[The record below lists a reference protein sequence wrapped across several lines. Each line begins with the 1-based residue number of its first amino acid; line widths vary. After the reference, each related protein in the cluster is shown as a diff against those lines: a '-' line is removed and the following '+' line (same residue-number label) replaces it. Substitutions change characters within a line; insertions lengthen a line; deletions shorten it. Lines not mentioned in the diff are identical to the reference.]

1 MSLLADQRE
10 LTWKLNTDTG
20 KATSDIQ
27 KVDKEVDKLKTNM
40 LAIDKQT
47 GVFGKL
53 GSGIAGVGSNIQSV
67 GAGIKNVG
75 SNISGVSGK
84 IAAAGAKMTAIA
96 APVAMAFKK
105 GVDGALELDTA
116 IRQVTTVADQDVLPV
131 GKIEQEV
138 RRISDATGIA
148 QKEIS
153 ESMYEALS
161 SGIDSA
167 SVVGFVEQGVQL
179 TKAGFTDMPTVI
191 DATTTALNAYGLQG
205 AEATSHIQDVMV
217 KTQDLGKITVDELGK
232 NIGRV
237 IPFAS
242 AAGVS
247 IDQLGAGFSILTAK
261 NGDAAMSA
269 TNLAAIISELNTSG
283 TKADK
288 ALRKGMGQSFKEMM
302 DDGKSLGDVLQSL
315 SGIAEGQGL
324 QLGDMFGNKMAT
336 SAANTLLADGPDQ
349 FNKALD
355 AMVNSSGSV
364 EANFEKMKG
373 PAEKLR
379 QTQNRLKNSFME
391 MGASMIPVFEQFASG
406 LTKVADKF
414 NSLDKGT
421 KKMIGKV
428 ALVMTVAGPVLA
440 ILGTIGGAIGGIIS
454 VAGTVVGLIGSAV
467 SAIGGAIA
475 SAGGAMAVLTGP
487 IGIAV
492 GAVIGLVTAGIL
504 LYRNWDTIKQK
515 ATEVWGGIKNT
526 VSNVTDAIKTKA
538 GEMAT
543 AVSDK
548 FNSLKTAASEKF
560 NAIKETAGNIFSGI
574 GDTIG
579 GAFEGAKGVFDN
591 IKTSIGEKIG
601 SIFDNGQGS
610 NAFEGMAAA
619 AENSVG
625 SVGISAEEIKA
636 QIAGISNA
644 GQSHFQALASSMS
657 NSVSGAVTNI
667 SGFFNN
673 LLTIGQNIANSIGN
687 AFTNFANTM
696 SSVISGAINGVIGM
710 FNSLKAGAGRAIN
723 GIIGLWNNL
732 KAVLSAPINAVVNI
746 GKGIASGVGKAIGRV
761 RGHADGLY
769 RVPYDEYP
777 AMLHKD
783 EMVVTAQGS
792 NQLRAMGANENGF
805 SGPAPGSMMGDLGPS
820 VTNNSSST
828 ANTNSFSPVFNI
840 TVNGSGD
847 AKTDGNIIA
856 DIVEEK
862 IMQLFMTANLQRG

>member
-96 APVAMAFKK
+96 APVTMAFKK

-116 IRQVTTVADQDVLPV
+116 IRKVTTLADQDILPV

-138 RRISDATGIA
+138 RRISDATSIA
-148 QKEIS
+148 QTEIS

-161 SGIDSA
+161 SSIDSA
-167 SVVGFVEQGVQL
+167 DVVGFVERGVKL

-191 DATTTALNAYGLQG
+191 DATTTALNAYGLSGQ
-205 AEATSHIQDVMV
+205 EATSHIQDVFV

-237 IPFAS
+237 VPFAS

-247 IDQLGAGFSILTAK
+247 IDQLGAGYSVLTSK
-261 NGDAAMSA
+261 GQNAAIA
-269 TNLAAIISELNTSG
+269 TTNLSALISELNTTGS
-283 TKADK
+283 TADK
-288 ALRKGMGQSFKEMM
+288 ALREGMGKSFKEMM
-302 DDGKSLGDVLQSL
+302 EDGASLGDVLQSL
-315 SGIAEGQGL
+315 SGIAEDQGL

-364 EANFEKMKG
+364 EANFQKMQG

-379 QTQNRLKNSFME
+379 QTQNKLKNAFIE
-391 MGASMIPVFEQFASG
+391 MGASMVPVFEQFASG
-406 LTKVADKF
+406 LTKIADKF
-414 NSLDKGT
+414 NSLDDGT

-440 ILGTIGGAIGGIIS
+440 IIGTIGSAIGGIITGVGSIIGVIGS
-454 VAGTVVGLIGSAV
+454 VVTGIGGAVGAISGILASVGTFFSTVGTVVMGVLGGIGSGLV
-467 SAIGGAIA
+467 TVGGAIV
-475 SAGGAMAVLTGP
+475 SFIISPMGLVVGAIAAA
-487 IGIAV
+487 IGI
-492 GAVIGLVTAGIL
+492 GYL
-504 LYRNWDTIKQK
+504 LYSNWDMIKQK
-515 ATEVWGGIKNT
+515 ASEV
-526 VSNVTDAIKTKA
+526 
-538 GEMAT
+538 
-543 AVSDK
+543 
-548 FNSLKTAASEKF
+548 
-560 NAIKETAGNIFSGI
+560 
-574 GDTIG
+574 G
-579 GAFEGAKGVFDN
+579 GAIQSFFAPAVNTLK
-591 IKTSIGEKIG
+591 S
-601 SIFDNGQGS
+601 
-610 NAFEGMAAA
+610 AF
-619 AENSVG
+619 ST
-625 SVGISAEEIKA
+625 
-636 QIAGISNA
+636 
-644 GQSHFQALASSMS
+644 LAS
-657 NSVSGAVTNI
+657 TI
-667 SGFFNN
+667 SG
-673 LLTIGQNIANSIGN
+673 
-687 AFTNFANTM
+687 
-696 SSVISGAINGVIGM
+696 VVVGAINTAMGM
-710 FNSLKAGAGRAIN
+710 FNSLRATAQGAIN
-723 GIIGLWNNL
+723 GIIGAWNRL
-732 KAVLSAPINAVVNI
+732 KSALSAPINAVVNI
-746 GKGIASGVGKAIGRV
+746 GKGIGNFVGGVVNKV
-761 RGHADGLY
+761 KGHADGLY

>member
-53 GSGIAGVGSNIQSV
+53 GSGIAGVGSNIQSI

-84 IAAAGAKMTAIA
+84 IAATGAKMTAIA

-116 IRQVTTVADQDVLPV
+116 IRQVTTLADQDVLPV

-148 QKEIS
+148 QTEIS
-153 ESMYEALS
+153 NSMYEALS

-167 SVVGFVEQGVQL
+167 DVVGFVEQGVQL

-237 IPFAS
+237 VPFAS

-247 IDQLGAGFSILTAK
+247 IDQLGAGYSVLTAK
-261 NGDAAMSA
+261 GQNAAIA
-269 TNLAAIISELNTSG
+269 TTNLSALISELNTTGS
-283 TKADK
+283 TADK
-288 ALRKGMGQSFKEMM
+288 ALREGMGKSFKEMM
-302 DDGKSLGDVLQSL
+302 EGGASLADVLQSL
-315 SGIAEGQGL
+315 SGIAEDQGL

-349 FNKALD
+349 FNNALD
-355 AMVNSSGSV
+355 AMVNSGGSV
-364 EANFEKMKG
+364 EANFDKMQG

-379 QTQNRLKNSFME
+379 QTQNKLKNSFIE
-391 MGASMIPVFEQFASG
+391 MGASMVPVFEQFASG
-406 LTKVADKF
+406 VTKIADKF
-414 NSLDKGT
+414 NSLDDGT

-440 ILGTIGGAIGGIIS
+440 ILGTIGGAIGGIVTGVGSIIGVIGSVVTGIGGAVGAIS
-454 VAGTVVGLIGSAV
+454 GVLASVGTFFSTVGTVVMGVLGGIGSGLV
-467 SAIGGAIA
+467 TVGGAIV
-475 SAGGAMAVLTGP
+475 SFIISPMGLVVGAIAAA
-487 IGIAV
+487 IGI
-492 GAVIGLVTAGIL
+492 GYL
-504 LYRNWDTIKQK
+504 LYSNWDMIKQK
-515 ATEVWGGIKNT
+515 ASEV
-526 VSNVTDAIKTKA
+526 
-538 GEMAT
+538 
-543 AVSDK
+543 
-548 FNSLKTAASEKF
+548 
-560 NAIKETAGNIFSGI
+560 
-574 GDTIG
+574 G
-579 GAFEGAKGVFDN
+579 GAIQSFFAPAVNTLK
-591 IKTSIGEKIG
+591 S
-601 SIFDNGQGS
+601 
-610 NAFEGMAAA
+610 AF
-619 AENSVG
+619 ST
-625 SVGISAEEIKA
+625 
-636 QIAGISNA
+636 
-644 GQSHFQALASSMS
+644 LAS
-657 NSVSGAVTNI
+657 TI
-667 SGFFNN
+667 SG
-673 LLTIGQNIANSIGN
+673 
-687 AFTNFANTM
+687 
-696 SSVISGAINGVIGM
+696 VVVGAINTAMGM
-710 FNSLKAGAGRAIN
+710 FNSLRATAQGAIN
-723 GIIGLWNNL
+723 GIIGAWNRL
-732 KAVLSAPINAVVNI
+732 KSALAAPINAVVNI
-746 GKGIASGVGKAIGRV
+746 GKGIVNGAKNFFSGKP
-761 RGHADGLY
+761 HADGLY

>member
-1 MSLLADQRE
+1 MSLLADLRE

-116 IRQVTTVADQDVLPV
+116 IRQVTTLADQDVLPV

-161 SGIDSA
+161 SSIDSA
-167 SVVGFVEQGVQL
+167 DVVGFVERGVKL

-237 IPFAS
+237 VPFAS

-247 IDQLGAGFSILTAK
+247 IDQLGAGYSVLTSK
-261 NGDAAMSA
+261 GQNAAIA
-269 TNLAAIISELNTSG
+269 TTNLSALISELNTTGS
-283 TKADK
+283 TADK
-288 ALRKGMGQSFKEMM
+288 ALREGMGKSFKEMM
-302 DDGKSLGDVLQSL
+302 EDGASLGDVLQSL
-315 SGIAEGQGL
+315 SGIAEDQGL

-355 AMVNSSGSV
+355 AMVNSGGSV
-364 EANFEKMKG
+364 EANFDKMQG

-379 QTQNRLKNSFME
+379 QTQNKLKNAFIE
-391 MGASMIPVFEQFASG
+391 MGASMVPVFEQFASG
-406 LTKVADKF
+406 LTKIADKF
-414 NSLDKGT
+414 NSLDDGT

-440 ILGTIGGAIGGIIS
+440 IIGTIGSAIGGIITGVGSIIGVIGS
-454 VAGTVVGLIGSAV
+454 VVTGIGGAVGAISAILASVGTFFSTVGTVVMGVLGGIGSGLV
-467 SAIGGAIA
+467 TVGGAIV
-475 SAGGAMAVLTGP
+475 SFIISPMGLVVGAIAAA
-487 IGIAV
+487 IGI
-492 GAVIGLVTAGIL
+492 GYL
-504 LYRNWDTIKQK
+504 LYSNWDMIKQK
-515 ATEVWGGIKNT
+515 ASEV
-526 VSNVTDAIKTKA
+526 
-538 GEMAT
+538 
-543 AVSDK
+543 
-548 FNSLKTAASEKF
+548 
-560 NAIKETAGNIFSGI
+560 
-574 GDTIG
+574 G
-579 GAFEGAKGVFDN
+579 GAIQSFFAPAVN
-591 IKTSIGEKIG
+591 TLRS
-601 SIFDNGQGS
+601 
-610 NAFEGMAAA
+610 AF
-619 AENSVG
+619 ST
-625 SVGISAEEIKA
+625 
-636 QIAGISNA
+636 
-644 GQSHFQALASSMS
+644 LAS
-657 NSVSGAVTNI
+657 TI
-667 SGFFNN
+667 SG
-673 LLTIGQNIANSIGN
+673 
-687 AFTNFANTM
+687 
-696 SSVISGAINGVIGM
+696 VVVGAINTAMGM
-710 FNSLKAGAGRAIN
+710 FNSLRATAQGAIN
-723 GIIGLWNNL
+723 GIIGAWNRL
-732 KAVLSAPINAVVNI
+732 KSALAAPINAVVNI
-746 GKGIASGVGKAIGRV
+746 GKGIGNFVGGVVNKV
-761 RGHADGLY
+761 KGHADGLY

>member
-84 IAAAGAKMTAIA
+84 IAGTGAKMTAIA
-96 APVAMAFKK
+96 APVTMAFKK

-116 IRQVTTVADQDVLPV
+116 IRQVTTLADQDVLPV

-237 IPFAS
+237 VPFAS

-247 IDQLGAGFSILTAK
+247 IDQLGAGYSVLTSK
-261 NGDAAMSA
+261 GQNAAIA
-269 TNLAAIISELNTSG
+269 TTNLSALISELNTTGS
-283 TKADK
+283 TADK
-288 ALRKGMGQSFKEMM
+288 ALREGMGKSFKEMM
-302 DDGKSLGDVLQSL
+302 EDGASLGDVLQSL
-315 SGIAEGQGL
+315 SGIAEDQGL

-364 EANFEKMKG
+364 EANFDKMQG

-379 QTQNRLKNSFME
+379 QTQNKLKNAFIE
-391 MGASMIPVFEQFASG
+391 MGASMVPVFEQFASG
-406 LTKVADKF
+406 LTKIADKF
-414 NSLDKGT
+414 NSLDDGT

-428 ALVMTVAGPVLA
+428 ALVMTVAGPILA
-440 ILGTIGGAIGGIIS
+440 IIGTIGSAIGGIVTGVGSIIGVIGSVVTGIGGAVGAIS
-454 VAGTVVGLIGSAV
+454 GILASVGTFFSTVGTVVMGVLGGIGSGLV
-467 SAIGGAIA
+467 TVGGAIV
-475 SAGGAMAVLTGP
+475 SFIISPMGLVVGAIAAD
-487 IGIAV
+487 IGI
-492 GAVIGLVTAGIL
+492 GYL
-504 LYRNWDTIKQK
+504 LYSNWDMIKQK
-515 ATEVWGGIKNT
+515 ASEV
-526 VSNVTDAIKTKA
+526 
-538 GEMAT
+538 
-543 AVSDK
+543 
-548 FNSLKTAASEKF
+548 
-560 NAIKETAGNIFSGI
+560 
-574 GDTIG
+574 G
-579 GAFEGAKGVFDN
+579 GAIQSFFAPAVDFLKNSF
-591 IKTSIGEKIG
+591 
-601 SIFDNGQGS
+601 S
-610 NAFEGMAAA
+610 N
-619 AENSVG
+619 
-625 SVGISAEEIKA
+625 
-636 QIAGISNA
+636 
-644 GQSHFQALASSMS
+644 LAS
-657 NSVSGAVTNI
+657 TI
-667 SGFFNN
+667 SG
-673 LLTIGQNIANSIGN
+673 
-687 AFTNFANTM
+687 
-696 SSVISGAINGVIGM
+696 VVVGAINTAMGM
-710 FNSLKAGAGRAIN
+710 FNSLRATAKGAIN
-723 GIIGLWNNL
+723 GIIGAWNRL
-732 KAVLSAPINAVVNI
+732 KSALAAPINAVVNF
-746 GKGIASGVGKAIGRV
+746 GKGIVNGAKNLISGKS
-761 RGHADGLY
+761 HADGLY

>member
-40 LAIDKQT
+40 LAIDKQA

-116 IRQVTTVADQDVLPV
+116 IRQVTTLADQDVLPV

-217 KTQDLGKITVDELGK
+217 KTQDLGKLTVDELGK

-237 IPFAS
+237 VPFAS

-247 IDQLGAGFSILTAK
+247 IDQLGAGYSVLTSK
-261 NGDAAMSA
+261 GQNAAIA
-269 TNLAAIISELNTSG
+269 TTNLSALISELNTTGS
-283 TKADK
+283 TADK
-288 ALRKGMGQSFKEMM
+288 ALREGMGKSFKEMM
-302 DDGKSLGDVLQSL
+302 DDGASLGDVLQSL

-324 QLGDMFGNKMAT
+324 QLGDMFANKMAT

-355 AMVNSSGSV
+355 AMVNSGGSV
-364 EANFEKMKG
+364 EANFDKMQG

-379 QTQNRLKNSFME
+379 QTQNKLKNAFIE

-406 LTKVADKF
+406 LTKIADKF
-414 NSLDKGT
+414 NSLDDGT
-421 KKMIGKV
+421 KKTIGKV
-428 ALVMTVAGPVLA
+428 ALVMTVAGPILA
-440 ILGTIGGAIGGIIS
+440 IIGTIGGAIGGIITGVGSIIGVIGS
-454 VAGTVVGLIGSAV
+454 VVTGIGGAVGAISGVLASVGTFFSTVGTVVMGVLGGIGSGLV
-467 SAIGGAIA
+467 TVGGAIV
-475 SAGGAMAVLTGP
+475 SFIISPMGLVVGAIAAA
-487 IGIAV
+487 IGI
-492 GAVIGLVTAGIL
+492 GYL
-504 LYRNWDTIKQK
+504 LYSNWDMIKQK
-515 ATEVWGGIKNT
+515 ASEV
-526 VSNVTDAIKTKA
+526 
-538 GEMAT
+538 
-543 AVSDK
+543 
-548 FNSLKTAASEKF
+548 
-560 NAIKETAGNIFSGI
+560 
-574 GDTIG
+574 G
-579 GAFEGAKGVFDN
+579 GAIQSFFAPAVDFLKNSF
-591 IKTSIGEKIG
+591 
-601 SIFDNGQGS
+601 S
-610 NAFEGMAAA
+610 N
-619 AENSVG
+619 
-625 SVGISAEEIKA
+625 
-636 QIAGISNA
+636 
-644 GQSHFQALASSMS
+644 LAS
-657 NSVSGAVTNI
+657 TI
-667 SGFFNN
+667 SG
-673 LLTIGQNIANSIGN
+673 
-687 AFTNFANTM
+687 
-696 SSVISGAINGVIGM
+696 VVVGAINTAMGM
-710 FNSLKAGAGRAIN
+710 FNSLRATAKGAIN
-723 GIIGLWNNL
+723 GIIGAWNRL
-732 KAVLSAPINAVVNI
+732 KSALAAPINAVVNF
-746 GKGIASGVGKAIGRV
+746 GKGIVNGAKNLISGKS
-761 RGHADGLY
+761 HADGLY

>member
-84 IAAAGAKMTAIA
+84 IAGTGAKMTAIA
-96 APVAMAFKK
+96 APVTMAFKK

-116 IRQVTTVADQDVLPV
+116 IRQVTTLADQDVLPV

-237 IPFAS
+237 VPFAS

-247 IDQLGAGFSILTAK
+247 IDQLGAGYSVLTSK
-261 NGDAAMSA
+261 GQNAAIA
-269 TNLAAIISELNTSG
+269 TTNLSALISELNTTGS
-283 TKADK
+283 TADK
-288 ALRKGMGQSFKEMM
+288 ALREGMGKSFKEMM
-302 DDGKSLGDVLQSL
+302 EDGASLGDVLQSL
-315 SGIAEGQGL
+315 SGIAEDQGL

-364 EANFEKMKG
+364 EANFDKMQG

-379 QTQNRLKNSFME
+379 QTQNKLKNAFIE
-391 MGASMIPVFEQFASG
+391 MGASMVPVFEQFASG
-406 LTKVADKF
+406 LTKIADKF
-414 NSLDKGT
+414 NSLDDGT

-428 ALVMTVAGPVLA
+428 ALVMTVAGPILA
-440 ILGTIGGAIGGIIS
+440 IIGTIGSAIGGIVTGVGSIIGVIGSVVTGIGGAVGAIS
-454 VAGTVVGLIGSAV
+454 GILASVGTFFSTVGTVVMGVLGGIGSGLV
-467 SAIGGAIA
+467 TVGGAIV
-475 SAGGAMAVLTGP
+475 SFIISPMGLVVGAIAAA
-487 IGIAV
+487 IGI
-492 GAVIGLVTAGIL
+492 GYL
-504 LYRNWDTIKQK
+504 LYSNWDMIKQK
-515 ATEVWGGIKNT
+515 ASEV
-526 VSNVTDAIKTKA
+526 
-538 GEMAT
+538 
-543 AVSDK
+543 
-548 FNSLKTAASEKF
+548 
-560 NAIKETAGNIFSGI
+560 
-574 GDTIG
+574 G
-579 GAFEGAKGVFDN
+579 GAIQSFFAPAVNTLK
-591 IKTSIGEKIG
+591 S
-601 SIFDNGQGS
+601 
-610 NAFEGMAAA
+610 AF
-619 AENSVG
+619 ST
-625 SVGISAEEIKA
+625 
-636 QIAGISNA
+636 
-644 GQSHFQALASSMS
+644 LAS
-657 NSVSGAVTNI
+657 TI
-667 SGFFNN
+667 SG
-673 LLTIGQNIANSIGN
+673 
-687 AFTNFANTM
+687 
-696 SSVISGAINGVIGM
+696 VVVGAINTAMGM
-710 FNSLKAGAGRAIN
+710 FNSLRATAQGAIN
-723 GIIGLWNNL
+723 GIIGAWNRL
-732 KAVLSAPINAVVNI
+732 KSALAAPINAVVNI
-746 GKGIASGVGKAIGRV
+746 GKGIVNGAKNFFSGKP
-761 RGHADGLY
+761 HADGLY

-847 AKTDGNIIA
+847 AKTDGNVIA